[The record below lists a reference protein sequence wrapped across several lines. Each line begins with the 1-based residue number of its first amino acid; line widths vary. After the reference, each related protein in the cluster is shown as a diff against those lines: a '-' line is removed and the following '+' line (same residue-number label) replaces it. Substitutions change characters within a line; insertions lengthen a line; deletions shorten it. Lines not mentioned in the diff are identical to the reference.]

1 MQRCERPRRRIA
13 FSSQIKNRKQTAQ
26 QNGKPEDDERRSQHD
41 NVLSRHDYFADRP
54 ERYSSKLQMRPSER
68 DAHYSDSEEY
78 GCEDMSQ
85 C

>member
-26 QNGKPEDDERRSQHD
+26 QNGNPEDDERRSQHD
-41 NVLSRHDYFADRP
+41 NILCRHNYFTDRP

-68 DAHYSDSEEY
+68 NTYDRDSEEY
-78 GCEDMSQ
+78 GCEEMT
-85 C
+85 